1 MQIHRIH
8 GRDLREALE
17 RAGRLHGTDAVLLG
31 HEQVA
36 SGVTVAVA
44 GKAPPAGA
52 LPASAPARSP
62 AAEPPPRQPGL
73 ADVERALARSGC
85 SPGLLAAVLE
95 EIEAQSERGPFALD
109 RAAEILGARA
119 AVAPSPKIARGSGRT
134 CALALVGAR
143 RTGVTTTLTKL
154 AGHLVRQRRRVA
166 LVGMRGGAAGEG
178 SRELEKY
185 ALVLQVP
192 FDAVQNAAEL
202 VAVLERSRSFDAVL
216 LDGTGTAGND
226 VALLREARAL
236 DPRLRLEVYLTLPAT
251 AYRGEL
257 EAIAAD
263 YAAAAP
269 SAVVLTQL
277 DRTRA
282 PAPALELAIDA
293 GLPLAFLCDG
303 PDVARHLHR
312 PTSDMLA
319 DLFLR
324 GRLA

>member
-44 GKAPPAGA
+44 GKTPE
-52 LPASAPARSP
+52 ASAPEAPLP
-62 AAEPPPRQPGL
+62 AARPEARQPGL
-73 ADVERALARSGC
+73 GDVERALARSGC
-85 SPGLLAAVLE
+85 SPGLSAAVLAE
-95 EIEAQSERGPFALD
+95 LEAESERGLFALD
-109 RAAEILGARA
+109 RAAQILGARA
-119 AVAPSPKIARGSGRT
+119 ALAPSPKIARGSGRT
-134 CALALVGAR
+134 CVLALVGPR
-143 RTGVTTTLTKL
+143 ESGVTTTVTKL

-166 LVGMRGGAAGEG
+166 LVGLRGSSPGEG
-178 SRELEKY
+178 ARELEKY

-192 FDAVQNAAEL
+192 FDAVHGAAEL
-202 VAVLERSRSFDAVL
+202 VAVLERSRGFDAVL
-216 LDGTGTAGND
+216 VDGTGSAGRD

-236 DPRLRLEVYLTLPAT
+236 DPRMRLEVYLTLPAT

-269 SAVVLTQL
+269 SAIVLTQL

-282 PAPALELAIDA
+282 PAPALELAIAA

-312 PTSDMLA
+312 PTGDKLA